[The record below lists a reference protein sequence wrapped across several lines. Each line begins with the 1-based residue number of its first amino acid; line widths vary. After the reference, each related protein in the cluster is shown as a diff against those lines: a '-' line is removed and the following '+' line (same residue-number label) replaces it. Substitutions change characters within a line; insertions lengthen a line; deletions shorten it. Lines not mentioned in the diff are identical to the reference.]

1 MGKQSVVESRVEGLL
16 LCYNRSANLHSSQ
29 IQTSLNRNDLPFM
42 NTASPRNFNFHM
54 PTRVTFGPG
63 CLSQLPV
70 LLEEMVGSGASVF
83 LVTGRQSL
91 NAQGALD
98 RILGDLRGFKVIHY
112 DGVLPFPSPELV
124 DEATTVCRRSAPD
137 IVVAVGGGSVLD
149 LGKLVAALVAN
160 PGPSVDYG
168 TGSRRI
174 QKRGMPFIAVPTTSG
189 SSSEVTSGAALWRMN
204 EKAIYRVHHPLMFP
218 KTALVDPDLTMSM
231 SRDLAA
237 ATGMDAFTSAFESYW
252 SLDAQPLTD
261 GLALQVIRLYA
272 RNLEASCRDG
282 ERAARIECSLAATL
296 SGIGY
301 TNSRPNICH
310 AFSRPLTLFWG
321 VPHGQAVGV
330 TLPTFLAWNSEAIP
344 QKLPAL
350 WDALEVRGPEEARER
365 LENMMAACGLPTR
378 LGQLR
383 VVSGDLDLILDHI
396 IWPQAGTAPRSI
408 SREEA
413 GSLLEAL
420 I

>member
-1 MGKQSVVESRVEGLL
+1 MRG
-16 LCYNRSANLHSSQ
+16 CCSA
-29 IQTSLNRNDLPFM
+29 IIAPPTCTRRRYDLPFM
-42 NTASPRNFNFHM
+42 NTGSLRSFNFHM

-63 CLSQLPV
+63 CLGQLPV
-70 LLEEMVGSGASVF
+70 LLEEVVGSGASVF

-98 RILGDLRGFKVIHY
+98 RILGDLRGFKVTHY

-124 DEATTVCRRSAPD
+124 DEATANCRRSAAD
-137 IVVAVGGGSVLD
+137 IVVAVGRGSALD
-149 LGKLVAALVAN
+149 LGKLVAALMAN
-160 PGPSVDYG
+160 PGPSMDYG

-174 QKRGMPFIAVPTTSG
+174 QKRGLPFIAVPTTSG
-189 SSSEVTSGAALWRMN
+189 SSSEVTLGAALWLMN
-204 EKAIYRVHHPLMFP
+204 EKAIYRVNHPHMFP

-231 SRDLAA
+231 SRELAA

-261 GLALQVIRLYA
+261 ALALRVIRLFA
-272 RNLEASCRDG
+272 RNLEASCRDA

-301 TNSRPNICH
+301 TNSQPNICH

-321 VPHGQAVGV
+321 VAHGQAVGV
-330 TLPTFLAWNSEAIP
+330 TLPAFLAWNSEAIP

-350 WDALEVRGPEEARER
+350 WDALEVLGPGEARER
-365 LENMMAACGLPTR
+365 LGNMMANCGIATR
-378 LGQLR
+378 LGQLGVAR
-383 VVSGDLDLILDHI
+383 GDLDLILDHI
-396 IWPQAGTAPRSI
+396 IWQQAGTAPRSI
-408 SREEA
+408 AWEEA
-413 GSLLEAL
+413 RSLLEAL
-420 I
+420 L